1 MHTLRTIV
9 EPGGQRVDASDR
21 LYLAE
26 NIPFM
31 LVWGDR
37 DPIIPVE
44 HGIAAHELVP
54 SSRLE
59 VFEGA
64 GHFPHLDDPQRFL
77 DVLLDFI
84 HTTDPADTDAES
96 WKDLLKSGRRE

>member
-1 MHTLRTIV
+1 MTKASSFV
-9 EPGGQRVDASDR
+9 EPGGQRVNARDR

-31 LVWGDR
+31 LIWGDQ

-44 HGIAAHELVP
+44 HALAAHELVR

-59 VFEGA
+59 IFEGA
-64 GHFPHLDDPQRFL
+64 GHFSHVDDPQRFI

-84 HTTDPADTDAES
+84 DSTEPADTDAEA

>member
-1 MHTLRTIV
+1 M
-9 EPGGQRVDASDR
+9 EPGGQRVNASDR

-44 HGIAAHELVP
+44 HGRTAHELVR

-64 GHFPHLDDPQRFL
+64 GHFPHVDDPQRFL

-84 HTTDPADTDAES
+84 DSTEPADSDSAA
-96 WKDLLKSGRRE
+96 WKDMLKSGRSE